1 LIRLERP
8 IYFLFLLIAGSLWDI
23 RNWEGWALMGVFVV
37 CRLAGKWMAAMTCG
51 HRGLAKLEPEER
63 RSLVLGPLGALSIA
77 IVINAQDLYFNGFVP
92 WMVTAVI
99 GGAVVTE
106 ILVQLSARSAPV
118 PEQSGAAAR

>member
-1 LIRLERP
+1 
-8 IYFLFLLIAGSLWDI
+8 
-23 RNWEGWALMGVFVV
+23 MGVFVA
-37 CRLAGKWMAAMTCG
+37 CRLVGKWMAAKTCG

-63 RSLVLGPLGALSIA
+63 RSIVFGPLGALSIA

-106 ILVQLSARSAPV
+106 ILVQLSSRSVPV
-118 PEQSGAAAR
+118 AEESGAAAR